1 MNISNLILPLIV
13 LIIVSYAIYKKVD
26 LLNVFIDGVKEG
38 IEMSLQIFPTILAM
52 LVAINVLLKSNLILD
67 LTSLLN
73 PIFNYLHFPSEI
85 LPLAIL
91 KPISGSTSLI
101 VMNDLLKT
109 YGAESYIG
117 YLASIIQ
124 GCTDTTIYIL
134 SLYFASVGIKKT
146 RYALKV
152 GLLSDLITIIIAII
166 VVNLLLI

>member
-124 GCTDTTIYIL
+124 GSTDTTIYIL

-166 VVNLLLI
+166 VVNLLLM